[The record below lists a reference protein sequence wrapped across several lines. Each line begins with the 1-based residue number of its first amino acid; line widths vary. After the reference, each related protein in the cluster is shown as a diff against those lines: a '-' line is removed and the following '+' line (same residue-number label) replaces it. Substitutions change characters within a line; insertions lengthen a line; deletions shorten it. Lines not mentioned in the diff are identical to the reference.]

1 MQLPETKEN
10 KKVKNIKWLVGNI
23 DRDWKE
29 LKAADILIHFAAV
42 GVLNKNTNYK
52 KSIEF
57 NVFKSTQLILN
68 ALKYNCKNWIIIS
81 TIKEKK
87 LST

>member
-1 MQLPETKEN
+1 M
-10 KKVKNIKWLVGNI
+10 GNI

-29 LKAADILIHFAAV
+29 LKPADILIHFAAV

-68 ALKYNCKNWIIIS
+68 ALNIIVKTDNYFHNQRKKN
-81 TIKEKK
+81 
-87 LST
+87 